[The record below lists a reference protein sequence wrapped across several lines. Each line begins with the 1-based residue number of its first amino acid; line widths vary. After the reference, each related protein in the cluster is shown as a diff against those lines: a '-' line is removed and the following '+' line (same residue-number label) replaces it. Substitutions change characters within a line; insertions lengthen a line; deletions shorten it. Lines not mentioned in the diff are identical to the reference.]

1 MPSTKVMIGVA
12 VAVALVLSVVAV
24 IMTRRPKDQASI
36 QTVDEEP
43 PRKTPKPKATKPP
56 PPPPPPPAPTKA
68 PTTPPATTAPVSTV
82 VYPDYAAGLIPPMPY
97 PVVMP
102 TPSFIL
108 VPGANFPGL
117 VGRRRDEATSYIIT
131 RYPRLVVRAVPLGSQ
146 MTYEVRKD
154 RVTLAYDPY
163 TNRVVSARIG

>member
-1 MPSTKVMIGVA
+1 MPSTKVLIGVGVC
-12 VAVALVLSVVAV
+12 VACVLSA
-24 IMTRRPKDQASI
+24 IMVYMTTRPKDRVYEVSEI
-36 QTVDEEP
+36 DERP
-43 PRKTPKPKATKPP
+43 PTKKKAPQPKPAR
-56 PPPPPPPAPTKA
+56 PPPPPPPAPTQ
-68 PTTPPATTAPVSTV
+68 PPPPTTAPAAVTTM

-102 TPSFIL
+102 TPSYIL

-117 VGRRRDEATSYIIT
+117 VGRHRDDATSYIIT
-131 RYPRLVVRAVPLGSQ
+131 RYPRLVVRAVPVGSP

-154 RVTLAYDPY
+154 RVTVSYDPY